1 MDGEEVSKVEGETR
15 RRRKGKGKERGENPA
30 RNRQQNNFLPSSS
43 LSGSQ
48 IRTEVSKARWVEEI
62 GMAQVI
68 EKNGSLWA
76 TTGVIR
82 NGNLYCH
89 IEEIGYLAQIGAL
102 VLLDEGDNV
111 MGLKDIFTKCA
122 DRRYGCTWEF
132 FEAYR
137 DLKSLGFIVG
147 RHSQPWSLKHDNL
160 KPNSNFT
167 VDTDFIADRIEELQI
182 GAANLIFDIYKPNSK
197 FKKTDPGAPSFII
210 CLVGDW
216 PPIRKEVEY
225 LEEKCKLVPL
235 KFCHVN
241 HGDVRFFSFPE
252 VSLPVLP

>member
-1 MDGEEVSKVEGETR
+1 MIINS
-15 RRRKGKGKERGENPA
+15 NILQIQI
-30 RNRQQNNFLPSSS
+30 NLPI
-43 LSGSQ
+43 LSYICIDIS
-48 IRTEVSKARWVEEI
+48 
-62 GMAQVI
+62 
-68 EKNGSLWA
+68 N
-76 TTGVIR
+76 
-82 NGNLYCH
+82 H
-89 IEEIGYLAQIGAL
+89 
-102 VLLDEGDNV
+102 D
-111 MGLKDIFTKCA
+111 GLKLAECLKYYIIIF
-122 DRRYGCTWEF
+122 GL
-132 FEAYR
+132 

-147 RHSQPWSLKHDNL
+147 RHGQPWILKHDNL